1 MQLNREV
8 VLSMLA
14 GLAMAV
20 TLGIPPS
27 RAATPFPLQL
37 ELRVPFEPS
46 AFPSNRRTFLCY
58 ELYLTNFAGSP
69 LDLRRLEVL
78 DDDDKSAKPVAS
90 FEGGQLEALLQIVGP
105 GVAAGTSPSSLAGG
119 STAVAF
125 MWISFEPGARVPK
138 RLRHRVFTADSEG
151 DGATIATHH
160 DELKAS
166 GPPL

>member
-1 MQLNREV
+1 MPLNREV

-69 LDLRRLEVL
+69 VDLRRLEVL

-105 GVAAGTSPSSLAGG
+105 GVAAGTNPSLAGG

-125 MWISFEPGARVPK
+125 MWISFEPGARE
-138 RLRHRVFTADSEG
+138 LRATLHLFRTCHEG
-151 DGATIATHH
+151 QVDWNRRR
-160 DELKAS
+160 
-166 GPPL
+166 PQPLQLR